1 MAEKSAAAT
10 KLLRA
15 ARAAARRAYAPYSKF
30 RVGAAVRAGSRVFT
44 GANVENASYGLSICA
59 ERVALFA
66 AAAAG
71 YRRVD
76 AVAVSCIDARKDAN
90 DAALMPC
97 GACRQVMAE
106 FGAAAMPVHV
116 DGVGQFSLAELLPE
130 PFALR
135 PRRPRQS
142 RNSGARPKAT
152 RP

>member
-10 KLLRA
+10 RLLRA

-30 RVGAAVRAGSRVFT
+30 RVGAAVRAGGRVFI

-59 ERVALFA
+59 ERAALFA

-76 AVAVSCIDARKDAN
+76 AVAVSCIDAKKDGN
-90 DAALMPC
+90 ESALMPC

-106 FGAAAMPVHV
+106 FGTAAMPVHV
-116 DGVGQFSLAELLPE
+116 DGLGQFALAELLPK

-135 PRRPRQS
+135 ARQS
-142 RNSGARPKAT
+142 RNSGVRPKAT